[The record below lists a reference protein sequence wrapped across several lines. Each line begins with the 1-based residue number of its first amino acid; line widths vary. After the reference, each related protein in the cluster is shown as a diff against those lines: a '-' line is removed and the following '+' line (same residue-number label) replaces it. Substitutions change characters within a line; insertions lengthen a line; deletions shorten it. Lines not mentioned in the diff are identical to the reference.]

1 MLNKTLQKE
10 FESGLSAPLY
20 YLWSED
26 GCFLEE
32 ALSGFVKTVIASAPM
47 DFNYD
52 VFDSTSKPQEIVDAA
67 LTLPVMAKRRL
78 VVLKDFHELP
88 ASAVQVL
95 TPYLNGP
102 SGTTCMAVL
111 SKKAPKA
118 SLKFNWKVFAL
129 NIKEWDIP
137 AWLRNYAAGKGIRLS
152 ADAVEMLIEF
162 VGHDIGL
169 LISEIEKLALWGSR
183 TVTGRDIIAS
193 TSSMRKYTSFDLVD
207 TLIAGQKTRAFR
219 VLKTMLSGNAFDA
232 PVILGT
238 LNWHF
243 KQFYLLWRN
252 NGQRPAKMREKTY
265 RTLVKYLPSFR
276 EDDFLRIFQNL
287 HEADLGIKTT
297 GRPGIVLEVLL
308 IRLLQK
314 GASH

>member
-1 MLNKTLQKE
+1 MQNKTLQKE
-10 FESGLSAPLY
+10 FESGLSSPVY
-20 YLWSED
+20 YLWSEES
-26 GCFLEE
+26 CFLEE
-32 ALSGFVKTVIASAPM
+32 ALSGFIKTVMTSGPI

-52 VFDSTSKPQEIVDAA
+52 VFDSSSKPQDIADAV

-88 ASAVQVL
+88 AAAVQVL

-102 SGTTCMAVL
+102 SGTTCLVVL

-118 SLKFNWKVFAL
+118 ALKFNWKVYSL

-137 AWLRNYAAGKGIRLS
+137 AWLKNFAAGKGIRLS

-162 VGHDIGL
+162 VGYDIGL
-169 LISEIEKLALWGSR
+169 LISEIDKLALTGSG
-183 TVTGRDIIAS
+183 TITGKDIISS
-193 TSSMRKYTSFDLVD
+193 TSTMRKYTSFDLVD

-219 VLKTMLSGNAFDA
+219 ILKTMLSGNAFDA

-243 KQFYLLWRN
+243 KQFYTLWRN

-265 RTLVKYLPSFR
+265 RSLIKYLPSFK
-276 EDDFLRIFQNL
+276 EDDFFRIFRSL
-287 HEADLGIKTT
+287 HEADLGIKTS
-297 GRPGIVLEVLL
+297 GRPGLVLEVLL

-314 GASH
+314 GAWN

>member
-1 MLNKTLQKE
+1 MLNKTLQKDIDAGIP
-10 FESGLSAPLY
+10 SPLY
-20 YLWSED
+20 YLWSEES
-26 GCFLEE
+26 CFLDE
-32 ALSGFVKTVIASAPM
+32 ALSGFVKTVLSSGPA

-52 VFDSTSKPQEIVDAA
+52 VFDSSSRPQEIVDAA
-67 LTLPVMAKRRL
+67 LTLPVMTARRL
-78 VVLKDFHELP
+78 VVLKDFHELT

-95 TPYLNGP
+95 TPYLNDP
-102 SGTTCMAVL
+102 SGTTCMVVL
-111 SKKAPKA
+111 SRKAPKA
-118 SLKFNWKVFAL
+118 SLKFDWKVYSL

-152 ADAVEMLIEF
+152 ADAVELLIEF
-162 VGHDIGL
+162 VGYDVGL
-169 LISEIEKLALWGSR
+169 LISEIEKLALSGSG
-183 TVTGRDIIAS
+183 TVTARDIMSS

-219 VLKTMLSGNAFDA
+219 ILKTMLSGNAFDA

-243 KQFYLLWRN
+243 KQFYSLWRN
-252 NGQRPAKMREKTY
+252 DGRRPAKMREKTY

-276 EDDFLRIFQNL
+276 EKDFFLIFRSL
-287 HEADLGIKTT
+287 HEADLGIKTS
-297 GRPGIVLEVLL
+297 GRPALVLEVLM

-314 GASH
+314 GAWN

>member
-1 MLNKTLQKE
+1 MLNKALQKE
-10 FESGLSAPLY
+10 IESGVSSPIY
-20 YLWSED
+20 FLWSEES
-26 GCFLEE
+26 CFLDE
-32 ALSGFVKTVIASAPM
+32 ALSVIVKTVVASGPA

-52 VFDSTSKPQEIVDAA
+52 VFDSSSRPQDIVDAA
-67 LTLPVMAKRRL
+67 LTLPVMAMRRL
-78 VVLKDFHELP
+78 VVLKDFHELN

-102 SGTTCMAVL
+102 SATTCMVVL

-118 SLKFNWKVFAL
+118 ALKFNWKVYSL

-137 AWLRNYAAGKGIRLS
+137 AWLRNYAAGKGVKLS
-152 ADAVEMLIEF
+152 ADAVEMLVEF
-162 VGHDIGL
+162 VGHDVGL
-169 LISEIEKLALWGSR
+169 LISEVEKLALSGSG
-183 TVTGRDIIAS
+183 TVTGKDIISS
-193 TSSMRKYTSFDLVD
+193 TSTMRKYTSFDLVD

-219 VLKTMLSGNAFDA
+219 ILNTMLSGNAFDA

-243 KQFYLLWRN
+243 KQFYTLWRN
-252 NGQRPAKMREKTY
+252 SGQRPAKMREKTY
-265 RTLVKYLPSFR
+265 RTLVKYLPSYK
-276 EDDFLRIFQNL
+276 EDDFYHIFRSL

-297 GRPGIVLEVLL
+297 GRPGLVLEVLL

-314 GASH
+314 GVWN

>member
-1 MLNKTLQKE
+1 MLNKALQKE
-10 FESGLSAPLY
+10 IESGLSSPIY
-20 YLWSED
+20 FLWSEES
-26 GCFLEE
+26 CFLDE
-32 ALSGFVKTVIASAPM
+32 ALSGIVKTVMASGPV

-52 VFDSTSKPQEIVDAA
+52 VFDSSSRPQEIVDAA
-67 LTLPVMAKRRL
+67 LTLPVMARRRL
-78 VVLKDFHELP
+78 VVLKDFQDLN

-102 SGTTCMAVL
+102 SGTTCMVVL

-118 SLKFNWKVFAL
+118 ALKFDWKVYSL

-137 AWLRNYAAGKGIRLS
+137 AWLRNYAAGKGVKLT
-152 ADAVEMLIEF
+152 ADAVDMLIEF

-169 LISEIEKLALWGSR
+169 LISEVEKLALTGSG
-183 TVTGRDIIAS
+183 TVTGKDIIAS
-193 TSSMRKYTSFDLVD
+193 TSTMRKYTSFDLVD

-219 VLKTMLSGNAFDA
+219 ILNTMLSGNAFDA

-243 KQFYLLWRN
+243 KQFYTLWRN

-265 RTLVKYLPSFR
+265 RTLVKYLPSFK
-276 EDDFLRIFQNL
+276 EDDFYRIFRSL

-297 GRPGIVLEVLL
+297 GRPGLVLEVLL

-314 GASH
+314 GVWN

>member
-10 FESGLSAPLY
+10 VETGLSSPVY
-20 YLWSED
+20 FLWSEES
-26 GCFLEE
+26 CFLEE
-32 ALSGFVKTVIASAPM
+32 ALSGVFKTVMASGPV

-52 VFDSTSKPQEIVDAA
+52 VFDSSSKPQEIVDAA
-67 LTLPVMAKRRL
+67 LTLPIMAKRRL
-78 VVLKDFHELP
+78 VVLKDFHELS

-95 TPYLNGP
+95 TPYLNKP
-102 SGTTCMAVL
+102 SIDTCMVVL
-111 SKKAPKA
+111 SRKAPKA
-118 SLKFNWKVFAL
+118 ALKFNWKVYSL

-137 AWLRNYAAGKGIRLS
+137 AWLRNFAAGKGIRLS

-162 VGHDIGL
+162 VGYDIGL
-169 LISEIEKLALWGSR
+169 LISEIEKLALSGSG
-183 TVTGRDIIAS
+183 TVTGKDIISS
-193 TSSMRKYTSFDLVD
+193 TSTMRKYTSFDLVD

-219 VLKTMLSGNAFDA
+219 ILKTMLSGNAFDA

-243 KQFYLLWRN
+243 KQFYTLWRN

-276 EDDFLRIFQNL
+276 EDDFLRIFRSL
-287 HEADLGIKTT
+287 HEADLGIKTS
-297 GRPGIVLEVLL
+297 GRPGLVLEVLL

-314 GASH
+314 GAWN

>member
-10 FESGLSAPLY
+10 FESGLSSPLY
-20 YLWSED
+20 YLWSEES
-26 GCFLEE
+26 CFLEE
-32 ALSGFVKTVIASAPM
+32 ALSGIVKTVIASGPM

-52 VFDSTSKPQEIVDAA
+52 VFDPSSKPQEIVDAA
-67 LTLPVMAKRRL
+67 LTLPVMAERRL

-88 ASAVQVL
+88 ASSVQVL

-102 SGTTCMAVL
+102 SGTTCFVVL
-111 SKKAPKA
+111 SRKAPKA
-118 SLKFNWKVFAL
+118 SLKFSWKVYSL

-137 AWLRNYAAGKGIRLS
+137 AWLRNFAAGKGIKLS
-152 ADAVEMLIEF
+152 ADAVELLIEF
-162 VGHDIGL
+162 VGYDIGL
-169 LISEIEKLALWGSR
+169 LISEVDKLALSGGG
-183 TVTGRDIIAS
+183 TVTGKDIISSAS
-193 TSSMRKYTSFDLVD
+193 TMRKYTSFDLVD

-219 VLKTMLSGNAFDA
+219 ILKTMLSGNAFDA

-243 KQFYLLWRN
+243 KQFYSLWRN

-265 RTLVKYLPSFR
+265 RTLVKYLPSFE
-276 EDDFLRIFQNL
+276 EDDFLRIFRSL
-287 HEADLGIKTT
+287 HEADLGIKTS
-297 GRPGIVLEVLL
+297 GRPGLVLEVLL

-314 GASH
+314 GAWN

>member
-10 FESGLSAPLY
+10 FESGLPSPLY
-20 YLWSED
+20 YLWSEES
-26 GCFLEE
+26 CFLEE
-32 ALSGFVKTVIASAPM
+32 ALSGFVKTVMTSGPT

-52 VFDSTSKPQEIVDAA
+52 VFDSSSRPQEIVDAA

-88 ASAVQVL
+88 ASAVQAL

-102 SGTTCMAVL
+102 SIDTCMVVL
-111 SKKAPKA
+111 SRKAPKA
-118 SLKFNWKVFAL
+118 ALKFNWKVYSL

-137 AWLRNYAAGKGIRLS
+137 AWLRSYAAGKGIRVS
-152 ADAVEMLIEF
+152 ADAVELLIEF

-169 LISEIEKLALWGSR
+169 LISEIEKLALSGSGA
-183 TVTGRDIIAS
+183 VTGKDIMSS
-193 TSSMRKYTSFDLVD
+193 TSSLRKYTSFDLVD

-219 VLKTMLSGNAFDA
+219 ILKIMLSGNAFDA

-243 KQFYLLWRN
+243 KQFYTLWRN

-265 RTLVKYLPSFR
+265 RTLVKHLPSFR
-276 EDDFLRIFQNL
+276 EDDFLRIFRNL
-287 HEADLGIKTT
+287 HEADLGIKTS
-297 GRPGIVLEVLL
+297 GRPGLVLEVLL

-314 GASH
+314 GAWN